1 LHEGVRGVVVIALFT
16 DFGTRDA
23 YVAQLKGAI
32 LSLHPTAQLVDLSH
46 EVGAFDVRAA
56 AYLLDASAR
65 YFPTRT
71 IFVAV
76 VDPGVGTA
84 RRPVLLATQA
94 EKFYVGPDNGLFTRV
109 LEREG
114 FKAAYVLTQS
124 AYFLPQVSATF
135 HGRDLFGPVAAHLAR
150 GVEPAQFGP
159 CLADLVRLPYTRPQR
174 HGETVIGEVIHLDHY
189 GNIATNIPS
198 AMLSELVPGQWLAL
212 TLADHTQSMPFVE
225 TYGAGPQDQCVC
237 LINSNGEFEMALPR
251 GNAAVHLEVRVGAR
265 VVLRPG
271 RADA

>member
-1 LHEGVRGVVVIALFT
+1 VIIALCT

-32 LSLHPTAQLVDLSH
+32 LSIHPTAQLVDLTH

-56 AYLLDASAR
+56 AYLLDAAAR

-84 RRPVLLATQA
+84 RRPLLLATQA

-109 LEREG
+109 MERERL
-114 FKAAYVLTQS
+114 KAAYVLTQS
-124 AYFLPQVSATF
+124 AYFRQPVSATF
-135 HGRDLFGPVAAHLAR
+135 HGRDIFGPVAAHLAQ
-150 GVEPAQFGP
+150 GVDPAHFGP
-159 CLADLVRLPYTRPQR
+159 RIEEVVRLPYVPPQR
-174 HGETVIGEVIHLDHY
+174 LGETVSGEVIHLDHY

-198 AMLSELVPGQWLAL
+198 EMLTDLVPGQWLTL
-212 TLADHTQSMPFVE
+212 TLADHTQGLLWVE
-225 TYGAGPQDQCVC
+225 TYGAGPQDQLVC
-237 LINSNGEFEMALPR
+237 LINSNGEFEIALPG
-251 GNAAVHLEVRVGAR
+251 GNAAARLGVRTGER
-265 VVLRPG
+265 MVLGPG
-271 RADA
+271 RTVV